1 MQDISS
7 ENITIRLIKPG
18 DEDMIN
24 EFFSVMG
31 PESRAFVNRHNGNQ
45 NFTLRYCKDQPQTQ
59 RFWMAEADG
68 VMVGLVFLWD
78 LDTTIPWLGI
88 AVRENMK
95 GKRLGRRLIAHA
107 QEYVREHGMGGI
119 QLTTHTANLRGQVLY
134 ETMGFQRVGIHG
146 ASGEV
151 YYLFRFKDGK

>member
-1 MQDISS
+1 MQDI
-7 ENITIRLIKPG
+7 NIRLIKPG

-31 PESRAFVNRHNGNQ
+31 PESRAFVNRRGGNQ
-45 NFTLRYCKDQPQTQ
+45 KFTLKYCKEQPENQ

-78 LDTTIPWLGI
+78 LDTSIPWLGI

-95 GKRLGRRLIAHA
+95 GKQLGRRLIAHA
-107 QEYVREHGMGGI
+107 QDYARADGKGGI
-119 QLTTHTANLRGQVLY
+119 QLTTHCANLRGQVLY
-134 ETMGFQRVGIHG
+134 EAMGFTRIGVHG
-146 ASGEV
+146 ASGEF
-151 YYLFRFKDGK
+151 YYLFRYTDE